1 MVAAGLSP
9 REALESATLAPARL
23 LGWDHVM
30 GSVDSGKIADLVLLD
45 GNPLQDISNT
55 RRVAGV
61 FAQGR
66 YYSRQDL
73 DGMLAAGRQIAQAIH

>member
-1 MVAAGLSP
+1 
-9 REALESATLAPARL
+9 
-23 LGWDHVM
+23 M
-30 GSVDSGKIADLVLLD
+30 GSVETGKIADLVLLD
-45 GNPLQDISNT
+45 GNPLQDIGNT

-73 DGMLAAGRQIAQAIH
+73 DGMLAARPPDRASNAAKHGSSTVISGSSGWPRSRRRSRCRC